1 MLIAAGANLEKTYQS
16 ATPLQLAMGGGHLEV
31 VRAMVKAGANVDRRH
46 HSGATAL
53 SVAASD
59 GLLDIVELLL
69 GANAN
74 PLLTTPNSL
83 PGGPPL
89 VALDAAARGGHA
101 AVVRRM
107 IGELG
112 IEGCGGATISVSAL
126 YQAATNQRIDV
137 MAILVDAGV
146 VDNGYALVG
155 AAACALTASVK
166 FLLQQ
171 HDKEK
176 HTSASSGAYVNS
188 ICNISGASPL
198 HYGMGFG
205 EFYSARIVRVLVD
218 AGADTTSRV
227 RLRSSLG

>member
-1 MLIAAGANLEKTYQS
+1 MLITAGANLEKRYQS

-31 VRAMVKAGANVDRRH
+31 MRAMVKAGVNVDRRH

-53 SVAASD
+53 SAAASD
-59 GLLDIVELLL
+59 GQLDIVEVLL

-101 AVVRRM
+101 VVVRRM
-107 IGELG
+107 IGHLG
-112 IEGCGGATISVSAL
+112 IEGCGGAT
-126 YQAATNQRIDV
+126 NQRMDV
-137 MAILVDAGV
+137 MAILVDVGV

-155 AAACALTASVK
+155 AAACGAEASVK

-171 HDKEK
+171 HDKKK
-176 HTSASSGAYVNS
+176 HASASSGAYVNS
-188 ICNISGASPL
+188 ICHISGSSPL

-205 EFYSARIVRVLVD
+205 EFYSARIVRMLVD

>member
-1 MLIAAGANLEKTYQS
+1 MIAVVHGHSRVVTLLLDRGADVSRKGGTGITALHFSAASGNLAMTEMLMAAGANLEERYQS

-31 VRAMVKAGANVDRRH
+31 MRAMVKAGVNVDRRH

-53 SVAASD
+53 SAAASD
-59 GLLDIVELLL
+59 GLLDVVELLL

-74 PLLTTPNSL
+74 PWLTMPNSL

-107 IGELG
+107 IELG
-112 IEGCGGATISVSAL
+112 IEGCGGATIGVSAL
-126 YQAATNQRIDV
+126 YQAATNQRMDV
-137 MAILVDAGV
+137 MGILVDAGV

-155 AAACALTASVK
+155 AAACGAEASVK

-171 HDKEK
+171 HGKK
-176 HTSASSGAYVNS
+176 NHTYF
-188 ICNISGASPL
+188 C
-198 HYGMGFG
+198 
-205 EFYSARIVRVLVD
+205 
-218 AGADTTSRV
+218 
-227 RLRSSLG
+227 